1 MKLKTIVLA
10 TAVAMT
16 SSIALAQPAP
26 IGSSADLEMERLSI
40 GGRLEPSVRI
50 WIFKPIDHW
59 LRNTIVR
66 RTS

>member
-10 TAVAMT
+10 AAVALT
-16 SSIALAQPAP
+16 SSLALAQPRLAV
-26 IGSSADLEMERLSI
+26 ARTLEMERLSI
-40 GGRLEPSVRI
+40 ADRLEPSVRI